1 MFCTPETFITFV
13 HHKIHF
19 KTSFLFGIFALLKEY
34 GYILAETWSF
44 LRDFWLFLISELC
57 FVNVLFYF
65 FSSNFTSLAF
75 QKERIRLIKLAKFW
89 FLPEIYFI
97 WKFKLIQHKNK
108 LNAKLN
114 ASTGKLSFLNASFF
128 FKSLKCLVKKHNSF
142 MEEFYEP
149 QMFFSHPQGYIPPH
163 WGQQMPPLPLSYL
176 ASFLR
181 NLFLSVISSNK
192 LISAQLTSASSW
204 K

>member
-1 MFCTPETFITFV
+1 MFWTPETFITFV

-19 KTSFLFGIFALLKEY
+19 KTSFLSGIFALLKEY
-34 GYILAETWSF
+34 GHISAETWSF
-44 LRDFWLFLISELC
+44 LRDFCLFLISELC

-128 FKSLKCLVKKHNSF
+128 LRAWNVWWRSIILSWKSF
-142 MEEFYEP
+142 MNHRCFSATHRDIYHHTEDSRCLLSHFHIWLHSLGIY
-149 QMFFSHPQGYIPPH
+149 FFQ
-163 WGQQMPPLPLSYL
+163 WL
-176 ASFLR
+176 AQIS
-181 NLFLSVISSNK
+181 LFQHS
-192 LISAQLTSASSW
+192 
-204 K
+204 